1 MSARVIRRPLGGW
14 GARVWRRQVIDSLA
28 LASLVVAS
36 WFSLNCL
43 LATLELLSH

>member
-1 MSARVIRRPLGGW
+1 MSGRVIRRPIGGW

-43 LATLELLSH
+43 VGVVELLAQ

>member
-1 MSARVIRRPLGGW
+1 MSRVLRRPALGW

-43 LATLELLSH
+43 VGAVDLLSH